1 MDDIESVI
9 EERKILVDAVKT
21 ATERINM
28 LDDML
33 LSHLEEEGATQ
44 TMFYSGDQLVT
55 VKIVKKGYIGGQAY
69 DLSKAY
75 AIKELITKEE
85 WDEIYRPEY
94 EEIRKR
100 PASIDGTK
108 ANKLRTRG
116 KKVREALDYARNEQ
130 RRAIEVTEEP
140 YDI

>member
-9 EERKILVDAVKT
+9 EERKTLMEAVKG
-21 ATERINM
+21 ATQRIQM
-28 LDDML
+28 IDDML
-33 LSHLEEEGATQ
+33 LSRLEEDEATQ
-44 TMFYSGDQLVT
+44 TMFYSGNQLIT
-55 VKIVKKGYIGGQAY
+55 IKIVKKGYVGGQAY

-75 AIKELITKEE
+75 PIKELITKEE

-100 PASIDGTK
+100 PASIDGVK

-116 KKVREALDYARNEQ
+116 KPVREALDFARNKQ
-130 RRAIEVTEEP
+130 RRVIEVTEEP